1 VSGADPENPR
11 QFEAGRKFQRPFPTG
26 KKPSKTMKRSQA
38 ILFGALLSIGLGAS
52 AQGPQQ
58 QPAAP
63 AQGPKQ
69 NVAPGAAAQVLPD
82 FADLV
87 ERYGPAVVN
96 INTRTRGRGQQQL
109 PPGLS
114 EDDPFFEFFRRF
126 MPDQQPPG
134 RRGTPPRG
142 GDAPPQQPR
151 GQLRPFGLG
160 SGFVVSADGF
170 IVTNAHVVE
179 NAEEITVRFSDKRE
193 LIAKVIGAD
202 TRSDVAVIKVEATG
216 LPVVKIGD
224 TKKLRVGE
232 WVIAIGSPFGFSN
245 TVTAGIV
252 SATSRENLSGD
263 PNLDAVPFIQT
274 DVAVN
279 PGNSGGPLLNMRG
292 EVVGINSQIFSRTGS
307 FAGISFAIPIDYAF
321 NVADQL
327 MKTGKVVR
335 GRIGVGIQN
344 VTKDLADSL
353 GLGKAAGAAVSNVE
367 DGSPAAKAGLEVG
380 DVILKIDGR
389 PVEGSADLSRTIRA
403 LKPGTKVNLNVW
415 RGGKPRDLVVVVA
428 EFKDEEATRT
438 AQAGKGGKK
447 PETKPGKL
455 GVAVIELTAEQ
466 KRVLKVTGGVVVEAA
481 DGGALAAGIG
491 PGDVIMRVNN
501 IDIANVKVFNE
512 TIAKIDPKK
521 PVALLIRDENGT
533 RFVTFRPEGD

>member
-1 VSGADPENPR
+1 MNRLQASFLAGA
-11 QFEAGRKFQRPFPTG
+11 FLAFSLAAG
-26 KKPSKTMKRSQA
+26 
-38 ILFGALLSIGLGAS
+38 
-52 AQGPQQ
+52 AQPVT
-58 QPAAP
+58 
-63 AQGPKQ
+63 QGPKQ
-69 NVAPGAAAQVLPD
+69 NIAPGAPAQVLPD

-87 ERYGPAVVN
+87 EKYGPAVVN
-96 INTRTRGRGQQQL
+96 INTRTRTSRQQAL
-109 PPGLS
+109 PGID
-114 EDDPFFEFFRRF
+114 ENDPFYEFFRRF

-134 RRGTPPRG
+134 RT
-142 GDAPPQQPR
+142 PR
-151 GQLRPFGLG
+151 GQGPRNAPDTPTPRGPLRPFGLG
-160 SGFVVSADGF
+160 SGFIVSPDGY

-179 NAEEITVRFSDKRE
+179 NAEEITVRFTDKRE
-193 LIAKVIGAD
+193 LQAKVIGAD
-202 TRSDVAVIKVEATG
+202 TRSDVAVIKVDASG

-232 WVIAIGSPFGFSN
+232 WVIAIGSPFGFAN
-245 TVTAGIV
+245 TVTAGII

-292 EVVGINSQIFSRTGS
+292 EVIGINSQIFSRTGS

-367 DGSPAAKAGLEVG
+367 EGSPASKAGLEVG

-389 PVEGSADLSRTIRA
+389 TVEGSADLSRTIRA
-403 LKPGTKVNLNVW
+403 LKPGTKVTLGIW
-415 RGGKPRDLVVVVA
+415 RGGKSRDLPVTVA
-428 EFKDEEATRT
+428 EFKDEEATKT
-438 AQAGKGGKK
+438 AGGPAKGKK
-447 PETKPGKL
+447 NEVKPGKL
-455 GVAVIELTAEQ
+455 GVAVVELTADQ
-466 KRVLKVTGGVVVEAA
+466 KRALKITGGVMVEAVE
-481 DGGALAAGIG
+481 GAAAAASIEVGE
-491 PGDVIMRVNN
+491 VILRVNN
-501 IDIANVKVFNE
+501 VDITSVKGFNE
-512 TIAKIDPKK
+512 TVAKLDTKK
-521 PVALLIRDENGT
+521 PVALLVRDENGT
-533 RFVTFRPEGD
+533 RFVTFRPEGE

>member
-1 VSGADPENPR
+1 
-11 QFEAGRKFQRPFPTG
+11 
-26 KKPSKTMKRSQA
+26 MKRLQA
-38 ILFGALLSIGLGAS
+38 VFLASILGLAAHAGA
-52 AQGPQQ
+52 Q
-58 QPAAP
+58 AP

-69 NVAPGAAAQVLPD
+69 NMAPGSSAQVLPD

-96 INTRTRGRGQQQL
+96 INTRTRGQRQQQL
-109 PPGLS
+109 PGLS

-134 RRGTPPRG
+134 RRQGPRDGPQTPRG
-142 GDAPPQQPR
+142 P
-151 GQLRPFGLG
+151 LRPFGLG
-160 SGFVVSADGF
+160 SGFVVSPDGF

-179 NAEEITVRFSDKRE
+179 NADEITVRFSDRRE
-193 LIAKVIGAD
+193 LSAKVVGAD

-216 LPVVKIGD
+216 LPVVKIAD
-224 TKKLRVGE
+224 TRKLRVGE

-252 SATSRENLSGD
+252 SATGRENLSGD

-321 NVADQL
+321 NVAEQL
-327 MKTGKVVR
+327 MKTGKVTR

-353 GLGKAAGAAVSNVE
+353 GLGKAQGAAVSNVE
-367 DGSPAAKAGLEVG
+367 EGSPAAKAGLEVG

-389 PVEGSADLSRTIRA
+389 AVEGSADLSRTIRA
-403 LKPGTKVNLNVW
+403 VKPGSRVNLSVW
-415 RGGKPRDLVVVVA
+415 RGGKPRDIVVTVA
-428 EFKDEEATRT
+428 EFKDDESTRT
-438 AQAGKGGKK
+438 AAAGKGGKK
-447 PETKPGKL
+447 PESKPGKL
-455 GVAVIELTAEQ
+455 GVAVTELTAEQ
-466 KRVLKVTGGVVVEAA
+466 KKALKVNAGVLVEAA
-481 DGGALAAGIG
+481 DGAALAAGVG
-491 PGDVIMRVNN
+491 PGDVILRVNN
-501 IDIANVKVFNE
+501 VDIANVKAFND
-512 TIAKIDPKK
+512 TVAKLDPKK
-521 PVALLIRDENGT
+521 PVALLIRDESGT

>member
-1 VSGADPENPR
+1 MNR
-11 QFEAGRKFQRPFPTG
+11 T
-26 KKPSKTMKRSQA
+26 QA
-38 ILFGALLSIGLGAS
+38 YFLGVLFAFALD
-52 AQGPQQ
+52 AQAQ
-58 QPAAP
+58 AP

-69 NVAPGAAAQVLPD
+69 NMPPSSGAQVLPD

-87 ERYGPAVVN
+87 EKYGPAVVN
-96 INTRTRGRGQQQL
+96 INTRSRTGGRQSAL
-109 PPGLS
+109 PPGLD
-114 EDDPFFEFFRRF
+114 ENDPFFEFFRRF

-134 RRGTPPRG
+134 RTPRQGPRN
-142 GDAPPQQPR
+142 APEGQPR

-160 SGFVVSADGF
+160 SGFVVSPDGF

-179 NAEEITVRFSDKRE
+179 NAEEITVRFNDKRE
-193 LIAKVIGAD
+193 LTAKVIGAD
-202 TRSDVAVIKVEATG
+202 TRSDVAVIKVEAKD

-232 WVIAIGSPFGFSN
+232 WVIAIGSPFGFAN

-353 GLGKAAGAAVSNVE
+353 GLGRAVGAAVSNVE
-367 DGSPAAKAGLEVG
+367 EGSPAGKAGLEVG

-389 PVEGSADLSRTIRA
+389 NVEGSADLSRTIRA
-403 LKPGTKVNLNVW
+403 LKPGSKVNLNVW
-415 RGGKPRDLVVVVA
+415 RGGKARDLTVTVA
-428 EFKDEEATRT
+428 EFKDEEAKT
-438 AQAGKGGKK
+438 ADKGGKSPK
-447 PETKPGKL
+447 KAETKPGKL
-455 GVAVIELTAEQ
+455 GVAVTELNAEQ
-466 KRVLKVTGGVVVEAA
+466 KRTLKITGGVVVEAS
-481 DGGALAAGIG
+481 DGSALAAGVG
-491 PGDVIMRVNN
+491 PGDVILRVNN
-501 IDIANVKVFNE
+501 VDIANVKGFNE
-512 TIAKIDPKK
+512 ATAKLDPKK
-521 PVALLIRDENGT
+521 PVALLIRDESGT
-533 RFVTFRPEGD
+533 RFVTFRPEPE

>member
-1 VSGADPENPR
+1 MN
-11 QFEAGRKFQRPFPTG
+11 
-26 KKPSKTMKRSQA
+26 RSQA
-38 ILFGALLSIGLGAS
+38 IVFGALLSFGLA
-52 AQGPQQ
+52 AQAQAPAPQ
-58 QPAAP
+58 PP

-69 NVAPGAAAQVLPD
+69 NIAPGAPAQVLPD

-96 INTRTRGRGQQQL
+96 INTRTRGNRQQQL
-109 PPGLS
+109 PGLS
-114 EDDPFFEFFRRF
+114 EDDPFYEFFRRF

-134 RRGTPPRG
+134 QPRRGQPRER
-142 GDAPPQQPR
+142 DPQQPR
-151 GQLRPFGLG
+151 GPLRPFGLG

-344 VTKDLADSL
+344 VTKDLSDSL

-367 DGSPAAKAGLEVG
+367 DGSPASKAGLEVG

-389 PVEGSADLSRTIRA
+389 TVEGSADLSRTIRA

-415 RGGKPRDLVVVVA
+415 RGGKARDLTVTVA
-428 EFKDEEATRT
+428 EFKDDEATKT
-438 AQAGKGGKK
+438 AANTKGKK

-466 KRVLKVTGGVVVEAA
+466 KKALKITNGVMVEAS
-481 DGGALAAGIG
+481 DGAAVAAGIG
-491 PGDVIMRVNN
+491 PGDVILRVNN
-501 IDIANVKVFNE
+501 VDIANVKAFND
-512 TIAKIDPKK
+512 TVAKLDAKK
-521 PVALLIRDENGT
+521 PVALLIRDESGT

>member
-1 VSGADPENPR
+1 MNR
-11 QFEAGRKFQRPFPTG
+11 L
-26 KKPSKTMKRSQA
+26 QA
-38 ILFGALLSIGLGAS
+38 SLLGALLSLGLAVH
-52 AQGPQQ
+52 AQSS
-58 QPAAP
+58 
-63 AQGPKQ
+63 QGPKQ
-69 NVAPGAAAQVLPD
+69 NMAPGSAGQVLPD

-96 INTRTRGRGQQQL
+96 INTRTRGRSQQGL
-109 PPGLS
+109 PGLS

-134 RRGTPPRG
+134 RRGGPRDAPQGPRG
-142 GDAPPQQPR
+142 P
-151 GQLRPFGLG
+151 LRPFGLG
-160 SGFVVSADGF
+160 SGFVVSPDGF

-193 LIAKVIGAD
+193 LMAKVVGAD
-202 TRSDVAVIKVEATG
+202 TRSDVAVIKVEARE

-224 TKKLRVGE
+224 VKKLRVGE

-327 MKTGKVVR
+327 MKTGRVTR

-353 GLGKAAGAAVSNVE
+353 GLGRAAGAAVSNVE
-367 DGSPAAKAGLEVG
+367 EGSPASKAGLEVG

-403 LKPGTKVNLNVW
+403 LKPGTKVNLGVW
-415 RGGKPRDLVVVVA
+415 RGGKPRDIPVTVA
-428 EFKDEEATRT
+428 EFKDDEAIQT

-447 PETKPGKL
+447 AESKPGKL
-455 GVAVIELTAEQ
+455 GVAVTDLTAEQ
-466 KRVLKVTGGVVVEAA
+466 KRALKVTGGVAVEAA
-481 DGGALAAGIG
+481 DGAALAAGVG

-501 IDIANVKVFNE
+501 VDIANVKAFNE
-512 TIAKIDPKK
+512 TVAKLDPKK